1 MFTPLDNDD
10 KSGKGINDGVKGSLK
25 APLAKIVNKQGS
37 LTEFTLPVYNSEGEE
52 VDTLKLNAAVFDG
65 SQNLACLHQA
75 ILGYQANQR
84 KGLASTKTRGEVSG
98 GGKKPWK
105 QKGTGRAR
113 VGSAR
118 SPLWRHGGV
127 VFGPHPRDFS
137 YEIPQKIKA
146 QALKT
151 SLNVKLNENNFMI
164 LDEFKLRAPKT
175 KQAVGVFSNLKL
187 FAPKDKK
194 SKKVLFLTHKLDTQ
208 LKRSLKNISF
218 LTVNL
223 ASDCH
228 AYEVMRNQKLLIT
241 KSGLAVLTERLKS

>member
-1 MFTPLDNDD
+1 M
-10 KSGKGINDGVKGSLK
+10 
-25 APLAKIVNKQGS
+25 
-37 LTEFTLPVYNSEGEE
+37 FTLPVYNSEGKE
-52 VDTLKLNAAVFDG
+52 VDTIKLNAEVFDG
-65 SQNLACLHQA
+65 SQNLDCLHQA

-113 VGSAR
+113 VGSTR

-164 LDEFKLRAPKT
+164 LDEFKIGEPKT
-175 KQAVGVFSNLKL
+175 KQAVEIFSNLKL
-187 FAPKDKK
+187 FAAKDKK
-194 SKKVLFLTHKLDTQ
+194 SMKVLFLTHKLDAQ
-208 LKRSLKNISF
+208 LKRALKNISF
-218 LTVNL
+218 LTVDL

-228 AYEVMRNQKLLIT
+228 AYEVMNNRKLLIT
-241 KSGLAVLTERLKS
+241 KAGLADLTKRLKP

>member
-1 MFTPLDNDD
+1 MFTPLENDD
-10 KSGKGINDGVKGSLK
+10 KSGKSMNDGTKTDSKTASVKTVK
-25 APLAKIVNKQGS
+25 ERGS
-37 LTEFTLPVYNSEGEE
+37 LTGFTLPIYNSEGKE
-52 VDTLKLNAAVFDG
+52 VDTMKLNTAVFDG
-65 SQNLACLHQA
+65 SQNLDCLHQA
-75 ILGYQANQR
+75 ILGFKANQR

-113 VGSAR
+113 VGSNR

-164 LDEFKLRAPKT
+164 LDEFKIGEPKT

-187 FAPKDKK
+187 FSAKDKK
-194 SKKVLFLTHKLDTQ
+194 SKKVLFLTHKLDAQ
-208 LKRSLKNISF
+208 LKRTLKNISF
-218 LTVNL
+218 LTVDL

-228 AYEVMRNQKLLIT
+228 AYEVMNNKKILIT
-241 KSGLAVLTERLKS
+241 KAGLAMLTERLKS